1 MKKRPETV
9 PASSPEERQAILLER
24 INQQGRVLATAIARE
39 LCVSE
44 DSIRRD
50 LKELVDAGLV
60 QRFHGGA
67 MRLSAPVLDFRRR
80 EVLDGPDKSAIGRAA
95 AASIPD
101 DVTIF
106 VDSSTTVLH
115 FLRNLPPSLQVRILT
130 TSVDIAAAALDH
142 PIADVTILGGGKLN
156 RLTRSAT
163 GALAVEAVRSVRADI
178 CVLGTC
184 GVDEKLTLRA
194 DDIEDAFLKAAMIKA
209 AGRTLLLASHEK
221 LGLNATYEVAPI
233 STIST
238 LYTTAT
244 NEPMISRIREAGVEV
259 VEVGSKSDN
268 FKGGK

>member
-1 MKKRPETV
+1 MKNRHEVV
-9 PASSPEERQAILLER
+9 PTSSPEERQAILLER
-24 INQQGRVLATAIARE
+24 INKEGRVLATAIARE

-50 LKELVDAGLV
+50 LKELVDARLV

-80 EVLDGPDKSAIGRAA
+80 EALDAPDKSAIGRAA
-95 AASIPD
+95 AASIPN

-130 TSVDIAAAALDH
+130 TSIDIAAAALDH
-142 PIADVTILGGGKLN
+142 PIADVTFVGGKLN

-163 GALAVEAVRSVRADI
+163 GALAVEAVRGIRADI

-184 GVDEKLTLRA
+184 GIDENLTLRA
-194 DDIEDAFLKAAMIKA
+194 DDIDDAFLKAAMVKA
-209 AGRTLLLASHEK
+209 AERTLLLAPHDK
-221 LGLNATYEVAPI
+221 LGRKATYEVAPI

-244 NEPMISRIREAGVEV
+244 REPLIARIKEAGVEV
-259 VEVGSKSDN
+259 VEVSSKPDDSTR
-268 FKGGK
+268 GK